1 MSSEIRVRFAPSP
14 TGYLHIGGAR
24 TALFNWL
31 FVRHHGGKLVLRIE
45 DTDLKRNTEE
55 AAAAIYQGLEWLGLN
70 WDEGPHVGGDLG
82 PYFQSQ
88 RAEIYERYLKKL
100 QDSGHIFEDQGALRF
115 RSPREHVVVN
125 DLVCGKIDFDL
136 TNPGTH
142 PDMTIR
148 RPDGSWIFHF
158 VNVIDDI
165 EMKISHVIRGE
176 DHLSNAPKHI
186 ELYRAL
192 GATPPHFAH
201 IPLILNR
208 DGSKMSKRDEGA
220 RVATYIE
227 QGYAP
232 EAVRNYLCLLGWSP
246 KDNREKIDID
256 EVVKLFELE
265 KINRRNA
272 AFDLDKCFWLN
283 GQYVAQMSLD
293 RFIELARPFL
303 ERAKI
308 DISNDKYLPE
318 VLAIVK
324 EKIKLFKDV
333 PEWTSYFFTENYEF
347 DSEAVQKVFDKS
359 EAVSRL
365 KALHE
370 EFAKVDKWDFQTLES
385 ALKSL
390 AQKLGCKTG
399 DLVHPARVA
408 VSGRSVG
415 PSLYHM
421 LEVMGKERVLKHFD
435 RMNAQLGAVNVIQVE
450 SGKLHGFKPDGRGF
464 ARAILEVFSVDLR
477 DLRVMILGAGG
488 AARAIALQCA
498 KENSERLVIANR
510 SFEKARKLADQ
521 LRDFFAGP
529 KVLGPVARLQAI
541 PLEEAAIRFQIGN
554 VDLMVNTTS
563 NGLKRGD
570 PTTNPTR
577 MF

>member
-1 MSSEIRVRFAPSP
+1 MNPEIRVRFAPSP

-31 FVRHHGGKLVLRIE
+31 FARHHGGKFVLRIE
-45 DTDLKRNTEE
+45 DTDRTRNTEE
-55 AAAAIYQGLEWLGLN
+55 AAVAIYEGLRWLGLD
-70 WDEGPHVGGDLG
+70 WDEGPHVGGDYG
-82 PYFQSQ
+82 PYLQSE
-88 RAEIYERYLKKL
+88 RTDIYERHLKQL
-100 QDSGHIFEDQGALRF
+100 QDGGHIFEDAGALRF

-176 DHLSNAPKHI
+176 DHLSNTPKHI

-192 GATPPHFAH
+192 GATTPHFAH

-220 RVATYIE
+220 RVATYME

-246 KDNREKIDID
+246 KDNREKIDVD
-256 EVVKLFELE
+256 EVIRLFELE

-283 GQYVAQMSLD
+283 GQYIAQMSLE
-293 RFIELARPFL
+293 RFMELARPFL
-303 ERAKI
+303 EKDGIEVSDQDYLRA
-308 DISNDKYLPE
+308 

-324 EKIKLFKDV
+324 EKIKLLSDV
-333 PEWTSYFFTENYEF
+333 SEWTRYFFTEKYEF
-347 DSEAVQKVFDKS
+347 DAAAVQKVFGKP
-359 EAVSRL
+359 EAAERL
-365 KALHE
+365 IALRG
-370 EFAKVDKWDFQTLES
+370 EFAKIDNWNLEKIES
-385 ALKSL
+385 ILKTL

-421 LEVMGKERVLKHFD
+421 LEVMGKERVLARFD
-435 RMNAQLGAVNVIQVE
+435 RTIARLGAE
-450 SGKLHGFKPDGRGF
+450 
-464 ARAILEVFSVDLR
+464 
-477 DLRVMILGAGG
+477 
-488 AARAIALQCA
+488 
-498 KENSERLVIANR
+498 
-510 SFEKARKLADQ
+510 
-521 LRDFFAGP
+521 
-529 KVLGPVARLQAI
+529 
-541 PLEEAAIRFQIGN
+541 
-554 VDLMVNTTS
+554 
-563 NGLKRGD
+563 
-570 PTTNPTR
+570 
-577 MF
+577 

>member
-1 MSSEIRVRFAPSP
+1 MTDIRVRFAPSP

-31 FVRHHGGKLVLRIE
+31 FARHHGGKLILRVE
-45 DTDLKRNTEE
+45 DTDKARNTEE
-55 AAAAIYQGLEWLGLN
+55 AAAAIYEGLRWLGLD

-88 RAEIYERYLKKL
+88 RTEIYERYLKKL
-100 QDSGHIFEDQGALRF
+100 QDAGHIFEDQGALRF
-115 RSPREHVVVN
+115 RSPREHVVVD

-142 PDMTIR
+142 PDMTVR

-176 DHLSNAPKHI
+176 DHLSNTPKHI
-186 ELYRAL
+186 ELYKAL
-192 GATPPHFAH
+192 GAAPPRFAH
-201 IPLILNR
+201 IPLILNH

-220 RVATYIE
+220 RVAAYIE

-246 KDNREKIDID
+246 KDNREKIEID

-272 AFDLDKCFWLN
+272 AFDLNKCFWLN
-283 GQYVAQMSLD
+283 GQYIAQMPLE
-293 RFIELARPFL
+293 RFTELTRPFL
-303 ERAKI
+303 EKAKI
-308 DISNDKYLPE
+308 NISDEKYLGA

-324 EKIKLFKDV
+324 EKIKLFKDA
-333 PEWTSYFFTENYEF
+333 PEWTAYFFTENYEF
-347 DSEAVQKVFDKS
+347 DPAAVEKVFGKP
-359 EAVSRL
+359 EATTHLS
-365 KALHE
+365 ALSD
-370 EFAKVDKWDFQTLES
+370 EFSKIDKWNVETIESTL
-385 ALKSL
+385 KNL

-421 LEVMGKERVLKHFD
+421 LEVMGKERVLARFD
-435 RMNAQLGAVNVIQVE
+435 RMK
-450 SGKLHGFKPDGRGF
+450 S
-464 ARAILEVFSVDLR
+464 
-477 DLRVMILGAGG
+477 
-488 AARAIALQCA
+488 
-498 KENSERLVIANR
+498 
-510 SFEKARKLADQ
+510 
-521 LRDFFAGP
+521 
-529 KVLGPVARLQAI
+529 
-541 PLEEAAIRFQIGN
+541 
-554 VDLMVNTTS
+554 
-563 NGLKRGD
+563 
-570 PTTNPTR
+570 
-577 MF
+577 